1 MASGRAPL
9 TFWNIHA
16 GEASQLQIYAH
27 ALERFRDEHPSVPV
41 EMSPLQQDSY
51 KTKLKLAMGAGAPPC
66 VFTSWGGG
74 PFFEYVR
81 AGAVMDLTPRLG
93 AGGFRDRFIPAA
105 FSMATLDGKIY
116 GVPMENS
123 PVALVFYNR
132 AQFARL
138 GVTPPR
144 TWDELVAV
152 VHKLRAA
159 GIAPFALANKS
170 KWPGA
175 MYYMV
180 LATRLLGAAAFDA
193 AATGQGAGLRDPAFV
208 RAGALIQEL
217 VRTGAFVE
225 GFQGLDYETGQTRM
239 LLYSGKAAMEL
250 MGSWMIPNARDE
262 NPAFAAELDFFPFPA
277 IAGGRGDPGE
287 LVGSLGDQV
296 YSVSTT
302 CPHPDEAFALIQQ
315 LTDEAA
321 VAERLQDG
329 YLPPLKGV
337 RMKDPL
343 MQRLAE
349 LVQAAPRVQL
359 WYDQYLPPEVGEA
372 MKDAVQ
378 GLFSLSLS
386 PEEAAAQ
393 IEAAA
398 AAVRARRAASLAAGA
413 PPGGRR

>member
-1 MASGRAPL
+1 
-9 TFWNIHA
+9 
-16 GEASQLQIYAH
+16 
-27 ALERFRDEHPSVPV
+27 
-41 EMSPLQQDSY
+41 MSPLQQDSY

-81 AGAVMDLTPRLG
+81 AGAVLDLTPRLG
-93 AGGFRDRFIPAA
+93 VGGFRDRFIPAA
-105 FSMATLDGKIY
+105 FSMGTLDGKVW
-116 GVPMENS
+116 GVPLENS

-138 GVTPPR
+138 GLTPPR
-144 TWDELVAV
+144 TWDDLVAI

-180 LATRLLGAAAFDA
+180 LSTRLLGAAAFDA
-193 AATGQGAGLRDPAFV
+193 AAAGQGAGLRDPAFV

-217 VRTGAFVE
+217 VRMGAFVD

-239 LLYSGKAAMEL
+239 LLYAGKAAMEL

-262 NPAFAAELDFFPFPA
+262 NPAYAADLDFFPFPA

-296 YSVSTT
+296 YSVSTA
-302 CPHPDEAFALIQQ
+302 CPHPDEAFALIRQ
-315 LTDEAA
+315 LTDDAA
-321 VAERLQDG
+321 VTERIQEG

-378 GLFSLSLS
+378 GLFGLALS
-386 PEEAAAQ
+386 PEQAAAQ

-398 AAVRARRAASLAAGA
+398 GAVRAKRAAALAAGA
-413 PPGGRR
+413 RPGGAP